1 MKRPVS
7 LLLFLC
13 LAVFQDLKAQS
24 DAHFNNFLEVENFY
38 NPAAMNRNGRTN
50 VVGALSMQM
59 AGYTH
64 APVSMFIGANMPVP
78 FGEYRNSLGV
88 SMFNETLGLFTNRR
102 LLFDYAYKI
111 GMGKGWMNIG
121 IQAGVMSEEFNGSG
135 LKMETQN
142 DPAFPTGNERGTV
155 GDLGAGVLYVKGEF
169 WAGASAQHL
178 NFPHVE
184 FGKTEGKNIDMEIK
198 PTLYLTTGC
207 NIGLRNPLLSVQ
219 PCILMQ
225 SDVDFWR
232 LDMSVRGYYQ
242 YETTLLYLGATY
254 SPGIS
259 VSAMVG
265 GKVRDV
271 LIGYAYEFYTS
282 GVGALK
288 GSHDLTVSWQ
298 TDLDLFKKGKNVH
311 KSVRYL

>member
-184 FGKTEGKNIDMEIK
+184 FGKTEGKNIDREIK